1 MMFRKMATLAIASLG
16 LTALATSADAAVSV
30 LNGTLAHSCYEAAE
44 FGGSASIEDVRLCGR
59 ALEET
64 ALSAHDRAATLINLG
79 IVQGRNNDPNAALES
94 YNRGLQLDATL
105 GEGYVDRG
113 AVHILLKN
121 YKAAVA
127 DISKGL
133 ELNANRPEIAYY
145 DRAIANEALGNIR
158 DAYID
163 YKKAVEI
170 RPDFALATEQL
181 SRFKVV
187 RSHTNGA

>member
-1 MMFRKMATLAIASLG
+1 MFREMAVTAIAALG
-16 LTALATSADAAVSV
+16 FAALASSADAAVSV
-30 LNGTLAHSCYEAAE
+30 LNGTLAHSCFEAAE
-44 FGGSASIEDVRLCGR
+44 FGSDGSTEDVRLCSR

-79 IVQGRNNDPNAALES
+79 IVRGRNNDTEGALDS
-94 YNRGLQLDATL
+94 YNKGLAIDPSL

-113 AVHILLKN
+113 AIQILRKQ
-121 YKAAVA
+121 YKEAVA
-127 DISKGL
+127 DITKGL

-181 SRFKVV
+181 ARFKVV
-187 RSHTNGA
+187 RRRTDGA

>member
-1 MMFRKMATLAIASLG
+1 MFRKIAVIAMAGFGLAA
-16 LTALATSADAAVSV
+16 LTASADAAVSV
-30 LNGTLAHSCYEAAE
+30 LNGTLAHSCFEAAE
-44 FGGSASIEDVRLCGR
+44 FGSDGSTEDVRLCSR

-64 ALSAHDRAATLINLG
+64 ALSSHDRAATLINLG
-79 IVQGRNNDPNAALES
+79 IVRGRNNDPEGALES
-94 YNRGLQLDATL
+94 YNKGLQIDPSL

-113 AVHILLKN
+113 AVLILLKR
-121 YKAAVA
+121 YKDAVA
-127 DISKGL
+127 DITKGL
-133 ELNANRPEIAYY
+133 ELNANRPEVAYY

-187 RSHTNGA
+187 RKCTNGA